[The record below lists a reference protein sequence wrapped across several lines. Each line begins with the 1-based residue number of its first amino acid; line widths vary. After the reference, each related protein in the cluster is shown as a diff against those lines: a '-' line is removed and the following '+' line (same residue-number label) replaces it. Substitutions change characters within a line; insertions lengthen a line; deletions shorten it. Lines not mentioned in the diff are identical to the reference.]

1 MNLYLMII
9 LIILLLIGLYAL
21 IRNLDVIRII
31 LIYVR
36 DKLLGK

>member
-1 MNLYLMII
+1 MNLYLIII
-9 LIILLLIGLYAL
+9 LIILLLIGLYAI